1 MRAYCSTKIISTARI
16 ALTHARTQVWF
27 MPYVVEELEDLG
39 EGVVLAVD
47 GAGDHEAVPRLA
59 PVEQRGV
66 FLCGP

>member
-1 MRAYCSTKIISTARI
+1 
-16 ALTHARTQVWF
+16 

-66 FLCGP
+66 FLCVDRHGAERPSSLYKRAPNWN